1 MLIVVVKA
9 AWLISAGLLWLL
21 IDLQSWSEAGD

>member
-9 AWLISAGLLWLL
+9 Y
-21 IDLQSWSEAGD
+21 